1 MVEKVPSYVIGNNV
15 DDAILLYIYVCMYV
29 CIIICISL
37 YAYTCI
43 NVYQYI
49 DIQKYMVILLEAYC
63 YGSAH
68 LTMVMVETLGH
79 WASIE
84 PISERGDC

>member
-1 MVEKVPSYVIGNNV
+1 M
-15 DDAILLYIYVCMYV
+15 YIY
-29 CIIICISL
+29 IIICISL

-43 NVYQYI
+43 KLYQYI

-68 LTMVMVETLGH
+68 LTMVMVETLG
-79 WASIE
+79 IN
-84 PISERGDC
+84 

>member
-1 MVEKVPSYVIGNNV
+1 MMLYFCI
-15 DDAILLYIYVCMYV
+15 YIYVCMYV